1 MKTNENSVEVIG
13 AIKDNLHLNITP
25 SDINVALGL
34 GDKRTSNIS
43 RPIIAKL
50 HNRQMKTVKM
60 NACITVRPMLYIN
73 VSLTLKRRILFKII

>member
-43 RPIIAKL
+43 RPIIIKV
-50 HNRQMKTVKM
+50 HNRHTVMM
-60 NACITVRPMLYIN
+60 NACITVRPMLHIN